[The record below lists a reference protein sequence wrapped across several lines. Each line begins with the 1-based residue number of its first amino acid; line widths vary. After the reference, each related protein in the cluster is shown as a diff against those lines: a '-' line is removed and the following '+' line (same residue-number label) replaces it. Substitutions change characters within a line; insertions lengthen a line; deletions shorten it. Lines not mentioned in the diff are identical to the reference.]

1 MSKILIAGATGYLGS
16 YIAQELKQ
24 QDYYTRVLVRDPKK
38 FDQSGIEADEIIRAE
53 ITDKSTLEDCC
64 KDIEVVI
71 SSIGITKQKDGLSY
85 MDVDY
90 QANLN
95 LLEVAK
101 RSGVKKFVY
110 ISVLNGE
117 KLKNLKICEAKEK
130 FVDELKKSE
139 LDFCV
144 IRPNGFFSD
153 MTEFYN
159 MAKNGRIYLFG
170 NGNLKSNP
178 IHGEDLAE
186 FCVSVLRSNDKEI
199 EIGGP
204 ETLTQNEIAK
214 AAFDSVGKTPKI
226 TYVPDRIRRVVLS
239 MARLILNAKT
249 YGPIEFVMNVLA
261 IEMVAPEYG
270 RHTLKEYFDGLENQ

>member
-1 MSKILIAGATGYLGS
+1 MKKILIAGATGYLGN

-24 QDYYTRVLVRDPKK
+24 QDYYTKVLVRNPKK
-38 FDQSGIEADEIIRAE
+38 FEQSGTTADEIVKAE

-85 MDVDY
+85 LDVDY

-178 IHGEDLAE
+178 IHGEDLAK
-186 FCVSVLRSNDKEI
+186 FCVSVLKSNDKEI

-214 AAFDSVGKTPKI
+214 VAFESVGKTPKI

-239 MARLILNAKT
+239 MARIILNAKT

-270 RHTLKEYFDGLENQ
+270 KHTLKEYFNGLENQ

>member
-1 MSKILIAGATGYLGS
+1 MNKILIAGATGYLGN

-24 QDYYTRVLVRDPKK
+24 QDYYTKALVRNPKK
-38 FDQSGIEADEIIRAE
+38 FRQSGTEIDEIVEAE

-64 KDIEVVI
+64 EDIDVVI

-178 IHGEDLAE
+178 IHGKDLAK

-214 AAFDSVGKTPKI
+214 VAFDSVGKTPKI

-239 MARLILNAKT
+239 MAKLILNAKT

-270 RHTLKEYFDGLENQ
+270 RHTLKEYFNELENQ

>member
-1 MSKILIAGATGYLGS
+1 MKKILIAGATGYLGN

-24 QDYYTRVLVRDPKK
+24 QDYYTKVLVRNPKK
-38 FDQSGIEADEIIRAE
+38 FEQSGTTADEIVKAE

-85 MDVDY
+85 LDVDY

-170 NGNLKSNP
+170 DGNLKSNP
-178 IHGEDLAE
+178 IHGEDLAK
-186 FCVSVLRSNDKEI
+186 FCVSVIKSNDKEI

-214 AAFDSVGKTPKI
+214 VAFDSVGKTPKI
-226 TYVPDRIRRVVLS
+226 TYVPDRIRRMILNV
-239 MARLILNAKT
+239 ARLILNTRKF
-249 YGPIEFVMNVLA
+249 GPIEFVMNVMA

-270 RHTLKEYFDGLENQ
+270 KHTLKEYFNGLEN

>member
-1 MSKILIAGATGYLGS
+1 
-16 YIAQELKQ
+16 
-24 QDYYTRVLVRDPKK
+24 
-38 FDQSGIEADEIIRAE
+38 
-53 ITDKSTLEDCC
+53 
-64 KDIEVVI
+64 
-71 SSIGITKQKDGLSY
+71 
-85 MDVDY
+85 
-90 QANLN
+90 
-95 LLEVAK
+95 
-101 RSGVKKFVY
+101 
-110 ISVLNGE
+110 
-117 KLKNLKICEAKEK
+117 
-130 FVDELKKSE
+130 
-139 LDFCV
+139 
-144 IRPNGFFSD
+144 

-178 IHGEDLAE
+178 IHGEDLAK

-214 AAFDSVGKTPKI
+214 VAFDSVGKTPKI

-239 MARLILNAKT
+239 MAKLILNAKT

-270 RHTLKEYFDGLENQ
+270 RHTLKEYFSGLENQ

>member
-95 LLEVAK
+95 LLKVAK

-130 FVDELKKSE
+130 FVDELKK
-139 LDFCV
+139 
-144 IRPNGFFSD
+144 I
-153 MTEFYN
+153 
-159 MAKNGRIYLFG
+159 
-170 NGNLKSNP
+170 
-178 IHGEDLAE
+178 
-186 FCVSVLRSNDKEI
+186 
-199 EIGGP
+199 
-204 ETLTQNEIAK
+204 
-214 AAFDSVGKTPKI
+214 
-226 TYVPDRIRRVVLS
+226 RIRFLRNPSKWFLF
-239 MARLILNAKT
+239 R
-249 YGPIEFVMNVLA
+249 Y
-261 IEMVAPEYG
+261 
-270 RHTLKEYFDGLENQ
+270 D